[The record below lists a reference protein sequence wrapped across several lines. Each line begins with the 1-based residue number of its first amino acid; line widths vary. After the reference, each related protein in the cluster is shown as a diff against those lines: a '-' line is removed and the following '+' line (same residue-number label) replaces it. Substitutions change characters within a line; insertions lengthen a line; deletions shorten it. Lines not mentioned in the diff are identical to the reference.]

1 MSTKESAPAYAP
13 ASSTS
18 PTSTPLRRTA
28 GEANI
33 EDPPVRS
40 LPAAPAP
47 APAPASA
54 VSLLDARHGQHSFN
68 LSVGGA
74 PTGALVDE
82 LNSRAARS
90 DHQIKVL
97 DRKISAQADD
107 LRAEQ
112 AAHRPEQAAN
122 LQTKQKL
129 ALVELTAEPDANT
142 ARQALVVE
150 QEAGHEG
157 PARPLPHL

>member
-1 MSTKESAPAYAP
+1 MEY
-13 ASSTS
+13 
-18 PTSTPLRRTA
+18 
-28 GEANI
+28 
-33 EDPPVRS
+33 PPVR
-40 LPAAPAP
+40 LPSTT
-47 APAPASA
+47 PAPASA
-54 VSLLDARHGQHSFN
+54 VSLPGARHGQHSFDFR
-68 LSVGGA
+68 VGGA
-74 PTGALVDE
+74 PTGALVNE

-97 DRKISAQADD
+97 DRKRSAQADD

-112 AAHRPEQAAN
+112 AAHRPEQAAH

-129 ALVELTAEPDANT
+129 ALVELTAELDANT

-157 PARPLPHL
+157 PARPLPHLCQSRLGPAPSPRSRRALGTSLLLLAFRLVT